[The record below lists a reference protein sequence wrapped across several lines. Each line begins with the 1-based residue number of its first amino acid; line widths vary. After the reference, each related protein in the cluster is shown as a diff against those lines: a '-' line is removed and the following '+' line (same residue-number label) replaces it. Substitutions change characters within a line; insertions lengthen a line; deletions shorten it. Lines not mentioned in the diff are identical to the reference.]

1 VANRPCA
8 FVTGASRGI
17 GRAIAIEL
25 ARGGFDIAGNA
36 TRYDPIDATRGLS
49 ETKARVEELGAAFLP
64 IPGDIGDLSC
74 HERLVAAVLDRFG
87 KVDVLVNNA
96 GVGPLERG
104 DYLDTTPESFDR
116 VMGINLRGTFF
127 LTQRVARHML
137 ARTEREPDAR
147 PLIVFITSISADTSS
162 PSRTEYCVAKAGL
175 SQLARVLADR
185 LAGHGIGVYEVRP
198 GVIATDMTAPVKKR
212 YDELIAGGL
221 IPQGRWGQ
229 PEDVA
234 RVVAALARGD
244 FAYSTGNVFE
254 VSGGMNIRR
263 L

>member
-1 VANRPCA
+1 MANRPCA

-64 IPGDIGDLSC
+64 IPGDIGDLSR

-116 VMGINLRGTFF
+116 VMGINLRGAFF
-127 LTQRVARHML
+127 LTQAVANQMVKRVQEGRAL
-137 ARTEREPDAR
+137 R
-147 PLIVFITSISADTSS
+147 PAIVFITSISADTSS
-162 PSRTEYCVAKAGL
+162 PSRTEYGVSKAGL
-175 SQLARVLADR
+175 SQLARTCAHGLSP
-185 LAGHGIGVYEVRP
+185 HGINVYEVRP
-198 GVIATDMTAPVKKR
+198 GLISTDMTEGVKEK
-212 YDELIAGGL
+212 YDALLAEGL
-221 IPQGRWGQ
+221 VPQKRWGD
-229 PEDVA
+229 PEDVGRA
-234 RVVAALARGD
+234 VAALARGD
-244 FAYSTGNVFE
+244 FSYSTGGIFE
-254 VSGGMNIRR
+254 LSGGMNIKR

>member
-1 VANRPCA
+1 
-8 FVTGASRGI
+8 
-17 GRAIAIEL
+17 
-25 ARGGFDIAGNA
+25 
-36 TRYDPIDATRGLS
+36 
-49 ETKARVEELGAAFLP
+49 
-64 IPGDIGDLSC
+64 
-74 HERLVAAVLDRFG
+74 VAAVLDRFG

>member
-1 VANRPCA
+1 VASRPCA

-36 TRYDPIDATRGLS
+36 TRYDPVDGSHGLS
-49 ETKARVEELGAAFLP
+49 QTKVCVEECGAAFLP
-64 IPGDIGDLSC
+64 VPGDIADLSC
-74 HERLVAAVLDRFG
+74 HERLLATVLDRFG
-87 KVDVLVNNA
+87 AVDLLVNNA
-96 GVGPLERG
+96 GVGPLERS
-104 DYLDTTPESFDR
+104 DYLQTTPESFDR
-116 VMGINLRGTFF
+116 VVGINLRGTFF
-127 LTQRVARHML
+127 LTQGVARHMV
-137 ARTEREPDAR
+137 ARTERHPDAR
-147 PLIVFITSISADTSS
+147 PAVIFITSISADVSS
-162 PSRTEYCVAKAGL
+162 PSRAEYCVAKAGL

-185 LAGHGIGVYEVRP
+185 LAGHRIIVYEVRP
-198 GVIATDMTAPVKKR
+198 GVIATDMTVPVKER

-234 RVVAALARGD
+234 RAVVALARGD
-244 FAYSTGNVFE
+244 FGYSTGSVFE